1 MNAELTLH
9 DYWRIVNRR
18 KWIALF
24 IFVITVVSTLFYTK
38 LQPTIYKSNAII
50 RFQPPA
56 SYSKILGSSPM
67 EWDSWGAVVTE
78 IKIITSGEI
87 SRRAELKMKERSDY
101 KADKKLAAYNA
112 EMVKGSNL
120 ISIYATS
127 SNPIDASDTINLV
140 IESYRD
146 YDFEQK
152 SAQATKTLDDISARK
167 AEIEQNLRSKEKAKK
182 DFLEKNPRTGL
193 GSAFANQLANFEVQK
208 KELLRKYT
216 PNHSSIININQRIE
230 VLQNKLAQ
238 LPATEM
244 VLARISRELRMQEQ
258 LYTIL
263 NKQYEEAKLGLAAI
277 VSFVSVVNPAF
288 PASSP
293 ISPNKQVNMIVGI
306 FLGIF
311 LSLVIVFLLENLDV
325 SISTIEDIEDFL
337 KLPVLGIIPNIAS
350 DKYLDNWL
358 INIFKKERYTTEA
371 FRSVLIFNRKYASNA
386 IESYHTLR
394 TNIISQMKTKESF
407 AIVFSSAGAAEG
419 KTLTAVNFALASA
432 HSGLKTLL
440 VDADMRRPSIYNIFG
455 INRQPG
461 LSDILEGQVSWKKA
475 LYESSDLIG
484 GSIGLQRMMRFSGMD
499 NLSIINSGTSA
510 NNIIDVIDYEQWD
523 DLIKDFKSEFDIVVF
538 DSPPVLLFVDSL
550 IISKHVDGVVLVY
563 KAGKIARGAL
573 KRAKEQIS
581 GANAR
586 MIGVALNGVR
596 ASEMGA
602 QYGYYQYDYD
612 KYGSKR

>member
-1 MNAELTLH
+1 
-9 DYWRIVNRR
+9 
-18 KWIALF
+18 
-24 IFVITVVSTLFYTK
+24 
-38 LQPTIYKSNAII
+38 
-50 RFQPPA
+50 
-56 SYSKILGSSPM
+56 
-67 EWDSWGAVVTE
+67 
-78 IKIITSGEI
+78 
-87 SRRAELKMKERSDY
+87 
-101 KADKKLAAYNA
+101 
-112 EMVKGSNL
+112 
-120 ISIYATS
+120 
-127 SNPIDASDTINLV
+127 
-140 IESYRD
+140 
-146 YDFEQK
+146 
-152 SAQATKTLDDISARK
+152 
-167 AEIEQNLRSKEKAKK
+167 
-182 DFLEKNPRTGL
+182 
-193 GSAFANQLANFEVQK
+193 
-208 KELLRKYT
+208 
-216 PNHSSIININQRIE
+216 
-230 VLQNKLAQ
+230 
-238 LPATEM
+238 
-244 VLARISRELRMQEQ
+244 
-258 LYTIL
+258 
-263 NKQYEEAKLGLAAI
+263 
-277 VSFVSVVNPAF
+277 
-288 PASSP
+288 
-293 ISPNKQVNMIVGI
+293 
-306 FLGIF
+306 
-311 LSLVIVFLLENLDV
+311 
-325 SISTIEDIEDFL
+325 
-337 KLPVLGIIPNIAS
+337 
-350 DKYLDNWL
+350 
-358 INIFKKERYTTEA
+358 
-371 FRSVLIFNRKYASNA
+371 
-386 IESYHTLR
+386 
-394 TNIISQMKTKESF
+394 MKTKESF